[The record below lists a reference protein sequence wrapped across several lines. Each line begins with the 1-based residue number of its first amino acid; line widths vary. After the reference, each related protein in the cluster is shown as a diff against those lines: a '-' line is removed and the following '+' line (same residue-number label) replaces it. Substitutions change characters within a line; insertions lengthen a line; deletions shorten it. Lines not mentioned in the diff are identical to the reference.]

1 MDHGF
6 PRCRY
11 HYQPIRC
18 WYVHCVISQFIGT
31 TLYPQPHTGAYGEAE
46 FFFVSIKV
54 VTVVGLIILG
64 IILDLGGGPTHD
76 RIGFRYWKNP
86 GPFPQYLGIEGTKG
100 RFFSFAAS
108 LTQAAFSYVGTEVV
122 AMAGAE
128 AKNPRR
134 NIPKAIKRVYIRILL
149 FYIGAVTIIGLLV
162 PYTEPDLALKT
173 SDGAKSPFVIAIK
186 TAGISGLPSVS
197 P

>member
-1 MDHGF
+1 M
-6 PRCRY
+6 
-11 HYQPIRC
+11 
-18 WYVHCVISQFIGT
+18 
-31 TLYPQPHTGAYGEAE
+31 
-46 FFFVSIKV
+46 
-54 VTVVGLIILG
+54 
-64 IILDLGGGPTHD
+64 LDLGGGPTHD

-86 GPFPQYLGIEGTKG
+86 GAFPQYLGIDGVKG

-149 FYIGAVTIIGLLV
+149 FYIGGVTIIGLLV

-173 SDGAKSPFVIAIK
+173 SDGAKSPFVIAIR
-186 TAGISGLPSVS
+186 TAGISGLPSASISVLLYWT
-197 P
+197 